1 MPPTPG
7 SAGVAVGVLVGVALG
22 VWVGVGV
29 CVGTAVA
36 VTVDVAVSAGRGV
49 DVEDG
54 AAVGV
59 MLARA
64 PLPSPPSRE
73 CLVSPDPSA
82 S

>member
-7 SAGVAVGVLVGVALG
+7 SAGVVVGVTVSVALG

-36 VTVDVAVSAGRGV
+36 VAVAVGRGV

-64 PLPSPPSRE
+64 PLPSPPSRG